1 MDKESFS
8 DIGKVAAIERL
19 FEGSGFLPGEDLS
32 FRPSDKSRVLQVQKT
47 FIEGTDF
54 DLVYFPLKHLGYK
67 CCLAVLGELIAACA
81 TVKSLSIVL
90 GVSSKLDFNE
100 VRQVWNGVVTAASEF
115 GAEKLGLDLIPSQ
128 NGLSVS
134 VAAVGE
140 IPFEMTARTPAPA
153 SKDLLCVSGSL
164 GAAYLGMQVLEKG
177 KLSFDKESVQPALE
191 KYKML
196 VAAYLKP
203 EIDQS
208 IPSRML
214 KEEIFPSGGVLVT
227 KGLSDAVKRLALRT
241 KLGAK
246 VYADKIPF
254 EGNSF
259 ALGKELDIDPVSA
272 AMNGGDDLKVL
283 FTIPILSYE
292 KFHKEFPTFS
302 VIGHLALPEA
312 GTVLVTPEGA
322 ELPVKAQGW
331 PEEE

>member
-1 MDKESFS
+1 MDQESFS
-8 DIGKVAAIERL
+8 DIGKIAAIDRL

-32 FRPSDKSRVLQVQKT
+32 FRPSEKSSVLSFQKT

-54 DLVYFPLKHLGYK
+54 DLVYFPFKHLSYK
-67 CCLAVLGELIAACA
+67 CALAVLGELAAA
-81 TVKSLSIVL
+81 RAEAKMLSVVF
-90 GVSSKLDFNE
+90 GVSSKLDFDE
-100 VRQVWNGVVTAASEF
+100 VRKLWNGVVTAASEF
-115 GAEKLGLDLIPSQ
+115 KVEKVGLDLIPSQ

-134 VAAVGE
+134 VSAVGE
-140 IPFEMTARTPAPA
+140 IPFEMAARTPAPA

-177 KLSFDKESVQPALE
+177 KISFDKESVQPTLE

-196 VAAYLKP
+196 VGAYLKP
-203 EIDQS
+203 EIDPS
-208 IPSRML
+208 VPSRML
-214 KEEIFPSGGVLVT
+214 HEEIFPSGGVLVT
-227 KGLSDAVKRLALRT
+227 KGLSDAIKRLSLRT
-241 KLGAK
+241 GLGAK

-259 ALGKELDIDPVSA
+259 ALGKELDIDPISA
-272 AMNGGDDLKVL
+272 AMNGGDDLKLL
-283 FTIPILSYE
+283 FTLPILSYE

-322 ELPVKAQGW
+322 ELPLKAQGW
-331 PEEE
+331 PDEE

>member
-1 MDKESFS
+1 MDKETFS

-19 FEGSGFLPGEDLS
+19 FEGSGFVPGEDFS
-32 FRPSDKSRVLQVQKT
+32 FRPSEKSRVLPVQKT

-67 CCLAVLGELIAACA
+67 CALAVLGELTAACA
-81 TVKSLSIVL
+81 SVKTLSIVL
-90 GVSSKLDFNE
+90 GVSSKLDFDE

-115 GAEKLGLDLIPSQ
+115 GVEKLGLDLIPSQ

-134 VAAVGE
+134 VSAVGE

-153 SKDLLCVSGSL
+153 SKDLLCISGSL
-164 GAAYLGMQVLEKG
+164 GAAYLGMQVLENG
-177 KLSFDKESVQPALE
+177 KLSFDKEPVQPSLE

-196 VAAYLKP
+196 VGAYLKP
-203 EIDQS
+203 EIDPS
-208 IPSRML
+208 VPSRML
-214 KEEIFPSGGVLVT
+214 KEEIFPSAGVFVT
-227 KGLSDAVKRLALRT
+227 KGLSDAVKRLSLRT
-241 KLGAK
+241 GLGAK

-283 FTIPILSYE
+283 FTIPILSFE

-322 ELPVKAQGW
+322 ELPLKAQGW
-331 PEEE
+331 PDEE